1 MRLVLFSSLGGVPVR
16 SVAGIVIAIVIEISA
31 GAAAAQQSVE
41 YASVGGRVVDPSGA
55 VVTGAA
61 VTARQV
67 DTNFA
72 AHATTDQG
80 GRFRFPYLKVG
91 AYEVTVQQ
99 PGFADAVRRLSLTAG
114 GAVDLQISLTL
125 PQVTAS
131 VTVSADAAVVETAR
145 TQIAGTMPQD
155 EIRNVPL
162 NGRNVLDL
170 ALAIPGVSPANVGST
185 QLFPETSAVPG
196 SGLSIA
202 SQRNFS
208 NNFVVDG
215 LSAND
220 DAAGLSSM
228 TYTVDAVEQ
237 FQVITSGAQAEL
249 GRALGGYV
257 NIVTRSGTNRHQ
269 GDAYAYLRDD
279 AFNARNALTGSTLPM
294 RQWQY
299 GASAGGPLVRD
310 RTFYFANAERRRLDQ
325 TGVVTIAPDAARAIN
340 GRLEGTGYRGPL
352 VATGVYQSPVRST
365 NVLTRVDHQIAGAD
379 LLTVRYSAYH
389 VDAQNARGAGGLSA
403 ASASAALENIDHT
416 VAISNTR
423 TLSSRTVNETRAQ
436 FAHSDLDAPPTD
448 TLGPAV
454 GIAGVASFGRLS
466 SSPTARLNRM
476 LQIVDSLSR
485 QSGAHAVRGGID
497 FLYNRDR
504 ITFPRSAGGNYTFSS
519 LDNFLAGVYNNAGFT
534 QTFGVAAVSQSN
546 ANVGVYAQDE
556 WKLGRAVTLNY
567 GLRYDLE
574 FLETI
579 TTDRNNVSPR
589 VGLAWVPGASGRTVL
604 RANVGVFYDRVPL
617 RAVANALL
625 SAGNST
631 DLTKLRQINVS
642 LTPGQ
647 ASAPAFPGV
656 LASAVPS
663 VTLVN
668 LTTIDGHLQ
677 NAASRQGSVEVERQ
691 LGDRLTLNVAYQY
704 LRGAGLLMSI
714 NQNVPTCVASGT
726 NNGCRPNPNYA
737 NNGQYSSVGKSTY
750 QGLQIS
756 VLQRPTRWG
765 DYRIS
770 YTLSKSMNNLGEF
783 FFSSPIDPFD
793 LSKDWGRSDDDQ
805 RHRLA
810 IDASARTSTAAA
822 TTLWGH
828 MTHGLQVSG
837 VLQAYSALPLNILSG
852 ATTVQGTTG
861 RPIVNGAF
869 IARNA
874 GVGSDFLTLNLRAS
888 RTVRIDGRF
897 QMEAIAEA
905 FNLTNRV
912 NVVTRNSTFGPG
924 AYPTSPSPAFRQV
937 TAVADPR
944 SFQFGIRVK
953 F

>member
-1 MRLVLFSSLGGVPVR
+1 VR
-16 SVAGIVIAIVIEISA
+16 SVAAIAIAIVIEISA

-41 YASVGGRVVDPSGA
+41 YASIGGRIVDPSGA
-55 VVTGAA
+55 VVTGAQ
-61 VTARQV
+61 VVARQV

-91 AYEVTVQQ
+91 AYEITVQQ

-114 GAVDLQISLTL
+114 GAVDLPISLTL
-125 PQVTAS
+125 PEVTAS
-131 VTVSADAAVVETAR
+131 VTVSAEAAVLDTAR

-155 EIRNVPL
+155 EIRNIPL
-162 NGRNVLDL
+162 NGRNFLDL

-196 SGLSIA
+196 AGLSIA
-202 SQRNFS
+202 SQRNLS

-228 TYTVDAVEQ
+228 TYSVDAVEE

-249 GRALGGYV
+249 GRALGGYL
-257 NIVTRSGTNRHQ
+257 NIVTKSGTNRHQ
-269 GDAYAYLRDD
+269 GDGYAYLRDD
-279 AFNARNALTGSTLPM
+279 LFNARNPLTGSTLPM
-294 RQWQY
+294 QQWQY

-325 TGVVTIAPDAARAIN
+325 TGVVTIAPDAVRAIN
-340 GRLEGTGYRGPL
+340 GRLSATGYRGPL
-352 VATGVYQSPVRST
+352 VGTGLYQDPVRST
-365 NVLTRVDHQIAGAD
+365 NVLTRIDHQIVGAD

-403 ASASAALENIDHT
+403 PSASAALDNVDHT
-416 VAISNTR
+416 IAASNTR
-423 TLSSRTVNETRAQ
+423 SLSARVVNETRAQ
-436 FAHSDLDAPPTD
+436 FAYSDLEAPPTD
-448 TLGPAV
+448 MVGPAV
-454 GIAGVASFGRLS
+454 GIAGVATFGRLS

-476 LQIVDSLSR
+476 LQIVDNISR
-485 QSGAHAVRGGID
+485 QSGAHTMRAGVD
-497 FLYNRDR
+497 FLHNRDG
-504 ITFPRSAGGNYTFSS
+504 ITFPRSAGGSYTFSS

-534 QTFGVAAVSQSN
+534 QTFGVTGVSQSN
-546 ANVGVYAQDE
+546 SNVGVYAQDE
-556 WKLGRAVTLNY
+556 WKLGQGITLNY
-567 GLRYDLE
+567 GLRYDLQ
-574 FLETI
+574 FLETV
-579 TTDRNNVSPR
+579 TMDTDNVSPR
-589 VGLAWVPGASGRTVL
+589 VGLAWVPDASGRTVV

-617 RAVANALL
+617 RALANALL

-631 DLTKLRQINVS
+631 DLTRLRQINVS

-647 ASAPAFPGV
+647 AGAPVFPNI
-656 LASAVPS
+656 LPAAVPS

-668 LTTIDGHLQ
+668 LTTLDRHLR

-691 LGDRLTLNVAYQY
+691 IGGRLTLNIGYQY
-704 LRGAGLLMSI
+704 LRGVGLLMSV

-726 NNGCRPNPNYA
+726 NNGCRPNSSYG
-737 NNGQYSSVGKSTY
+737 NNSQYSSVGKSTY
-750 QGLQIS
+750 HGLQLS
-756 VLQRPTRWG
+756 LLQRPASWG
-765 DYRIS
+765 EYRVS
-770 YTLSKSMNNLGEF
+770 YTLSKSMNNVGEF

-810 IDASARTSTAAA
+810 ITATARTSTATA
-822 TTLWGH
+822 TTLRGQ

-837 VLQAYSALPLNILSG
+837 MLQAYTALPLNVLSG
-852 ATTVQGTTG
+852 ATTVQGTAG
-861 RPIVNGAF
+861 RPVVNGTF
-869 IARNA
+869 IQRNA
-874 GVGSDFLTLNLRAS
+874 GVGSDFLMLNIRVS
-888 RTVRIDGRF
+888 RTVRIDGRS
-897 QMEAIAEA
+897 QIEAIAEA

-912 NVVTRNSTFGPG
+912 NVVTRNSTFGSA
-924 AYPTSPSPAFRQV
+924 AYPTNPSPTFRQI
-937 TAVADPR
+937 TAIAEPR
-944 SFQFGIRVK
+944 SFQFGLRVK